1 MNIPKIKSANPEL
14 AEKINLLDLII
25 TLAFFLFA
33 LACNFSISLTQI
45 AGFAGVGALLVRLH
59 FTQSWNQLKL
69 VLLWPFLSLLLAWT
83 LSTLLSVDH
92 TLSLLGFQKVA
103 LFVIFLW
110 VINAAP
116 YISLRPFQKFLARF
130 LKLQETIAP
139 LTLVIYV
146 LIAATAVSAL
156 YGLTQA
162 FSPGDLIP
170 NRKLIHGTLSHVF
183 TFSAI
188 LMMVGLLAFARIL
201 FGAKNRPWLWIS
213 FLVISLCLAL
223 TFTRMVWL
231 GYFTGLT
238 FLLFFKKRYF
248 AILPPALLIIMLI
261 FGPDTIANRL
271 MSIVNFES
279 GSVALRLKMWEASLD
294 VIADYP
300 WTGCG
305 YNCLYLIHDQYPQH
319 AILQKFYYNLH
330 SNLIQITVDLGFL
343 GVAAWLSLWIGYF
356 IILIRR
362 YRNCPQNSTFR
373 WIILGSAAV
382 VISFLFCGIFETNF
396 YDSEVVMVL
405 YFIMALPFVASNNAQ
420 SAPSDPP
427 SSSIP
432 R

>member
-1 MNIPKIKSANPEL
+1 MKASEIQRANPKL
-14 AEKINLLDLII
+14 SEKINLLDLTI

-45 AGFAGVGALLVRLH
+45 AGFTGMGVLVIRLH

-69 VLLWPFLSLLLAWT
+69 VLLWPFLGLSLAWT
-83 LSTLLSVDH
+83 LSTLLSVDP
-92 TLSLLGFQKVA
+92 TLSLLGFKKVG
-103 LFVIFLW
+103 LCVIFLW

-130 LKLQETIAP
+130 LKSHETIAP

-146 LIAATAVSAL
+146 LIAATTVSAL

-162 FSPGDLIP
+162 FYHGVSIP
-170 NRKLIHGTLSHVF
+170 TRKLIHGTLSHVF

-201 FGAKNRPWLWIS
+201 FRAKNRSWFWIS

-223 TFTRMVWL
+223 TFTRMVWM

-261 FGPDTIANRL
+261 FGPDAIANRL
-271 MSIVNFES
+271 MSMVNPEN

-319 AILQKFYYNLH
+319 PVLQEFYYNLH
-330 SNLIQITVDLGFL
+330 NNLVQIAVDSGVLGL
-343 GVAAWLSLWIGYF
+343 GAWLGIWISYF
-356 IILIRR
+356 VILFKR
-362 YRNCPQNSTFR
+362 FR
-373 WIILGSAAV
+373 KESPDSSPRWVVLGSSAAV
-382 VISFLFCGIFETNF
+382 LSFLFAGLFETNF

-405 YFIMALPFVASNNAQ
+405 YFIMALPFVSYKNIP
-420 SAPSDPP
+420 SRPSDSP
-427 SSSIP
+427 SSLTS